1 MIPILSILEHYESIL
16 LWVIPWEKPW
26 STFLMEDPLIN
37 HNNWLLHFLLSV
49 SAHSEG
55 TVVHSLPGTRPSS
68 RLSVEPPT
76 FEVEP
81 VATPTDGATTPKRV
95 EVPDEFPYPG
105 LEETKRP
112 GLLERALSVLK
123 RSKSQVPQDSIFSSA
138 VGFYAAHATMLAA
151 AIIGE
156 SCRVIRSTVV

>member
-1 MIPILSILEHYESIL
+1 MCL
-16 LWVIPWEKPW
+16 
-26 STFLMEDPLIN
+26 
-37 HNNWLLHFLLSV
+37 
-49 SAHSEG
+49 AHSEG
-55 TVVHSLPGTRPSS
+55 TVVHSPPGTRPSS
-68 RLSVEPPT
+68 RHSVEPPT

-81 VATPTDGATTPKRV
+81 VATPSDGVTTPKRV

-123 RSKSQVPQDSIFSSA
+123 RSKSQIPPDSIFSSA

-156 SCRVIRSTVV
+156 WCVNYLLCIMGKILCTCTCICDTCTS

>member
-1 MIPILSILEHYESIL
+1 MHINQNDHFLIL
-16 LWVIPWEKPW
+16 LEEPPTDEKIHQ
-26 STFLMEDPLIN
+26 T
-37 HNNWLLHFLLSV
+37 
-49 SAHSEG
+49 
-55 TVVHSLPGTRPSS
+55 SLPGTRPPS
-68 RLSVEPPT
+68 RISTKSP

-95 EVPDEFPYPG
+95 EIPDEFPYPG

-123 RSKSQVPQDSIFSSA
+123 RSKSQVPPDSIFSSA

-151 AIIGE
+151 AIIGK
-156 SCRVIRSTVV
+156 S

>member
-1 MIPILSILEHYESIL
+1 M
-16 LWVIPWEKPW
+16 
-26 STFLMEDPLIN
+26 
-37 HNNWLLHFLLSV
+37 
-49 SAHSEG
+49 
-55 TVVHSLPGTRPSS
+55 
-68 RLSVEPPT
+68 
-76 FEVEP
+76 
-81 VATPTDGATTPKRV
+81 ATPSDGVTTPKRV

-123 RSKSQVPQDSIFSSA
+123 RSKSQIPPDSIFSSA

-156 SCRVIRSTVV
+156 WYVNYLLCIMGKILCTCTCICDTCTS

>member
-1 MIPILSILEHYESIL
+1 MS
-16 LWVIPWEKPW
+16 
-26 STFLMEDPLIN
+26 
-37 HNNWLLHFLLSV
+37 SV
-49 SAHSEG
+49 SAHSES
-55 TVVHSLPGTRPSS
+55 TIVHSPPGTRPSS

-105 LEETKRP
+105 LEETKKP

-151 AIIGE
+151 AIIGGCTLGN
-156 SCRVIRSTVV
+156 SINCCIHVCIWTDKCSHNKHTCSRKTSVHVTRVFML

>member
-1 MIPILSILEHYESIL
+1 MLLEEH
-16 LWVIPWEKPW
+16 
-26 STFLMEDPLIN
+26 
-37 HNNWLLHFLLSV
+37 
-49 SAHSEG
+49 
-55 TVVHSLPGTRPSS
+55 TVHQASPPGTRPSS
-68 RLSVEPPT
+68 RIATKSP

-105 LEETKRP
+105 LEETRRP

-123 RSKSQVPQDSIFSSA
+123 RSKSQVPPDSIFSSA

-151 AIIGE
+151 AIIGKLY
-156 SCRVIRSTVV
+156 RVIQLLYA

>member
-1 MIPILSILEHYESIL
+1 MCVYRRFAL
-16 LWVIPWEKPW
+16 LL
-26 STFLMEDPLIN
+26 F
-37 HNNWLLHFLLSV
+37 

-55 TVVHSLPGTRPSS
+55 ILIHSLPGTRPSS
-68 RLSVEPPT
+68 RLSRSVESPT
-76 FEVEP
+76 FEAEP
-81 VATPTDGATTPKRV
+81 VATPTDGAITPKRS

-112 GLLERALSVLK
+112 GLLERALAVLK
-123 RSKSQVPQDSIFSSA
+123 RSKSQVPQYSIFSSA

-156 SCRVIRSTVV
+156 CMHTG